1 MYRRRQ
7 FKRTMFSKGIKEVAR
22 MFVVKKPVTVN
33 KTIRLPEELLKR
45 METIASQK
53 DISLNQLIVQ
63 CCEYALN
70 DLAEEP
76 QTESRTES

>member
-1 MYRRRQ
+1 
-7 FKRTMFSKGIKEVAR
+7 

-45 METIASQK
+45 LETIASQK

-76 QTESRTES
+76 QIQSE

>member
-1 MYRRRQ
+1 
-7 FKRTMFSKGIKEVAR
+7 

-70 DLAEEP
+70 DLADEP

>member
-1 MYRRRQ
+1 
-7 FKRTMFSKGIKEVAR
+7 

>member
-1 MYRRRQ
+1 
-7 FKRTMFSKGIKEVAR
+7 

-45 METIASQK
+45 LETIASQK

-70 DLAEEP
+70 DLAEEL
-76 QTESRTES
+76 QTESGTES

>member
-1 MYRRRQ
+1 
-7 FKRTMFSKGIKEVAR
+7 

-45 METIASQK
+45 LETIASQK

>member
-1 MYRRRQ
+1 
-7 FKRTMFSKGIKEVAR
+7 

-45 METIASQK
+45 LETIASQK

-70 DLAEEP
+70 DLADEP

>member
-1 MYRRRQ
+1 
-7 FKRTMFSKGIKEVAR
+7 

-45 METIASQK
+45 LETIASQK

-70 DLAEEP
+70 DLAEES

>member
-1 MYRRRQ
+1 
-7 FKRTMFSKGIKEVAR
+7 

-45 METIASQK
+45 LETIASHK